1 LALVVEPEG
10 HEVRGPPRHP
20 KPEVHMSRT
29 RRFAYLFLGL
39 LAVAVVVPA
48 PSEAAQQMACSRTY
62 TGRVCGTVVV
72 VGDSEKPC
80 IERDGKA
87 YCPIFSTFYP
97 ATTA

>member
-1 LALVVEPEG
+1 
-10 HEVRGPPRHP
+10 
-20 KPEVHMSRT
+20 MSRT
-29 RRFAYLFLGL
+29 RRFAYLFTGL
-39 LAVAVVVPA
+39 VAVAVMVPA

-97 ATTA
+97 AAAA

>member
-1 LALVVEPEG
+1 
-10 HEVRGPPRHP
+10 
-20 KPEVHMSRT
+20 MSRT

-72 VGDSEKPC
+72 VGDSETPC
-80 IERDGKA
+80 IQQDGKA
-87 YCPIFSTFYP
+87 YCPILSTFYP
-97 ATTA
+97 EVRA

>member
-1 LALVVEPEG
+1 
-10 HEVRGPPRHP
+10 
-20 KPEVHMSRT
+20 MSRT

-39 LAVAVVVPA
+39 LAVAVVVPS

-87 YCPIFSTFYP
+87 YCPIFNTFYP
-97 ATTA
+97 AISA